1 MHEWAVPE
9 YFLVQEQD
17 GEVGK
22 PQGYGRSQDSFLM
35 AAAVFGSVSAEPQ
48 AQHPEAHGQRD
59 EIVADQDRDN
69 PVGKPG
75 PANDLV
81 EPKHNFAVQRRK
93 RSQG

>member
-22 PQGYGRSQDSFLM
+22 PQGYGRSQDSFLV
-35 AAAVFGSVSAEPQ
+35 AAAVFETGPSKPQ
-48 AQHPEAHGQRD
+48 PQHPEAHGQWD
-59 EIVADQDRDN
+59 EIVANQDRDN
-69 PVGKPG
+69 PVGKLG
-75 PANDLV
+75 PANYLV